1 MVASGTFGVMKEEL
15 SKSTGSP
22 GMPDLVGVFLN
33 FVHLHVHS
41 EYSLLDGAIRIPA
54 LIKRVKSWGHQ
65 AVAVTDHGNLF
76 GAIEFYSKAKDE
88 GIKAIIG
95 CEVFC
100 EPRATTAACLKHDG
114 AEIAGGGDAFHL
126 TLLAK
131 DMDGYKR
138 LIRIVS
144 RAYLENLKDV
154 PVCNVA
160 HLDER
165 PGSSLFALSSC
176 QRGEF
181 AWLVSELKRQ
191 CGGRVFTAKD
201 EINAFGEAAAEV
213 WAALEKHVAE
223 MHASFG
229 EGNYF
234 VELIDNNLPAQKAI
248 LPDLVTV
255 ARHFGLPLVATADAH
270 YLDAGD
276 SEAHAI
282 LMGIK
287 HDLKVTDLR
296 GRNRAARFH
305 LLDNDEFAKVYA
317 AWPEAV
323 ANTLK
328 IAESCNVKFE
338 FGKYYLP
345 KFPVPAGETA
355 DEYLKRR
362 AKEMLE
368 ARMESLAITY
378 GAKFDDSAREK
389 YRNRLDFE
397 LDVIVKMGFAGYF
410 LIVQDFINWAKDNG
424 IPVGPGR
431 GSGAGSLVAYA
442 LRITDIDPIR
452 FNLVFERFL
461 NPERVSMPDFDV
473 DFCQDRRDE
482 VIRYV
487 TQKYGSDN
495 VAQITTFGKMLA
507 KAAVRD
513 IGRVMDLSYGK
524 CDKIAKLI
532 PNKIPDKQVVKLKDA
547 MEVEPRLAAEAARD
561 ETVAGLLDMVG
572 ALEGL
577 SRHTSVHAAGI
588 VMSDGP
594 MIDYVPVYTTD
605 VDGLITQYEM
615 KMAEK
620 VGLVKF
626 DFLGLKTLTVI
637 DRAVKLIRA
646 SKNPDFDI
654 DRINLEDPLVYKM
667 VSAAHTTGVFQLEGQ
682 GMQQL
687 LLKLKPSNF
696 EDIIAVVA
704 LFRPGPLGSGMVDD
718 FIERKHGRQRIDY
731 PLPQLEP
738 ILKETY
744 GIILYQE
751 QVQNVAARLA
761 SYTLG
766 EADLLRRAMGKK
778 NPAEMAAQKSRFIA
792 GATANGVEG
801 AKADSIFDLMAKF
814 AEYGFNKSHSAAYGL
829 VSYQTAFLKAHYPSE
844 FMAAIMTCDL
854 DKTEKVVRYLA
865 ECRRMKFKVLPPDIN
880 RSFIEFDVAGPASIG
895 FGLGAIKGIGISVLE
910 ELIAEREKSGVFTN
924 LTDLAIRVNL
934 HRVGKKTLELL
945 IQAGALDG
953 FGMSRAHLMSI
964 IGDLVKYSETHHSA
978 IDAGQGSLF
987 DGLFDDQSSDD
998 ASVQEQ
1004 SGDQSEASKENIP
1017 KGRVVDHADPAWAPS
1032 SVNIKPVTTPLDWLA
1047 AEKKL
1052 LGVYVSAH
1060 PLDFY
1065 REDVRLFSRGKLSDV
1080 DQLNGKGSVGL
1091 VAVFQDVQERLTK
1104 SGNRMA
1110 YVTIED
1116 DSGELE
1122 ALCFAKDIPEQFPK
1136 PGTPVVVVG
1145 SMSDGFNGAPA
1156 RFKLDRIVPL
1166 EQVRAERVQ
1175 GLEFRV
1181 KIGASSGR
1189 KPIEDLRDVCLRHK
1203 GPVGVNFK
1211 VHLDEVEVLVTTP
1224 GIKVDVTDAFLQELS
1239 SLPIEGLGVAYKTA
1253 PLLKG

>member
-1 MVASGTFGVMKEEL
+1 MS
-15 SKSTGSP
+15 
-22 GMPDLVGVFLN
+22 

-54 LIKRVKSWGHQ
+54 LIKKVKACGHA

-100 EPRATTAACLKHDG
+100 EPRAGVKQYWSRDDVAAP
-114 AEIAGGGDAFHL
+114 AGGAFHL

-138 LIRIVS
+138 LIRLVS
-144 RAYLENLKDV
+144 LGYLENLREI
-154 PVCNVA
+154 PVCTVA
-160 HLDER
+160 HVDER
-165 PGSSLFALSSC
+165 PGETLFALSSC

-191 CGGRVFTAKD
+191 GGGELLLGDEGAASGGAGALAAWTALKSHVD
-201 EINAFGEAAAEV
+201 EM
-213 WAALEKHVAE
+213 L
-223 MHASFG
+223 ASFG
-229 EGNYF
+229 AGNYF
-234 VELIDNNLPAQKAI
+234 VELIDNNLPGQKAL
-248 LPDLVTV
+248 LPDLVK
-255 ARHFGLPLVATADAH
+255 AAKHFQLPLVATADAH
-270 YLDAGD
+270 YLNASDA
-276 SEAHAI
+276 EAHTI

-296 GRNRAARFH
+296 GRNRQARFH
-305 LLDNDEFAKVYA
+305 LLDNDEFHAVYG
-317 AWPEAV
+317 AWPEAI
-323 ANTLK
+323 ANTQR
-328 IAESCNVKFE
+328 IADACNLKFE
-338 FGKYYLP
+338 FGKYFLP
-345 KFPVPAGETA
+345 KFPLPAGETA
-355 DEYLKRR
+355 DDYLKRR
-362 AKEMLE
+362 AHEMLE
-368 ARMESLAITY
+368 QRFVSLAENY
-378 GAKFDDSAREK
+378 GAKFDDAAREK
-389 YRNRLDFE
+389 YRARLDFE
-397 LDVIVKMGFAGYF
+397 LDVILKMGFAGYF

-442 LRITDIDPIR
+442 LRITDLDPIR

-482 VIRYV
+482 VIHYV
-487 TQKYGSDN
+487 TRKYGASN

-513 IGRVMDLSYGK
+513 IGRVMDISYGK

-547 MEVEPRLAAEAARD
+547 MEVEPRLAEEAGRD
-561 ETVAGLLDMVG
+561 DAVAALLDMVG

-594 MIDYVPVYTTD
+594 MIDYVPVYTTE

-646 SKNPDFDI
+646 SKDPGFDI
-654 DRINLEDPLVYKM
+654 DRINLEDSLVYRM
-667 VSAAHTTGVFQLEGQ
+667 VSAAHTVGVFQLEGQ

-687 LLKLKPSNF
+687 LLKLKPSTF

-761 SYTLG
+761 SYSLG

-778 NPAEMAAQKSRFIA
+778 NPAEMAAQKSRFVA

-829 VSYQTAFLKAHYPSE
+829 VSYQTAFLKAHFPEE

-880 RSFIEFDVAGPASIG
+880 RSFIEFDVAGKAQVG
-895 FGLGAIKGIGISVLE
+895 FGLGAIKGIGTSVLE
-910 ELIAEREKSGVFTN
+910 ELIAEREKNGKFVN
-924 LTDLAIRVNL
+924 LTDLANRVNL

-953 FGMSRAHLMSI
+953 FGMSRVHLMDI
-964 IGDLVKYSETHHSA
+964 IGDLVKYSETHHTA
-978 IDAGQGSLF
+978 KDTGQGSLF
-987 DGLFDDQSSDD
+987 DGLFEEAGDDT
-998 ASVQEQ
+998 ATGQEVEH
-1004 SGDQSEASKENIP
+1004 G
-1017 KGRVVDHADPAWAPS
+1017 DPAWAPNPANTRPA
-1032 SVNIKPVTTPLDWLA
+1032 VTPLEWLA
-1047 AEKKL
+1047 AEKKI

-1065 REDVRLFSRGKLSDV
+1065 REDVRLFSKGRLADV
-1080 DQLNGKGSVGL
+1080 EQLTGKGPVGL
-1091 VAVFQDVQERLTK
+1091 VAVFQDAQERLTK

-1110 YVTIED
+1110 YVTLED
-1116 DSGELE
+1116 ETGELE
-1122 ALCFAKDIPEQFPK
+1122 ALCFSKDIPEEFPK
-1136 PGTPVVVVG
+1136 PGSPVVLVG
-1145 SMSDGFNGAPA
+1145 AMSEGYNGAPP
-1156 RFKLDRIVPL
+1156 RFKLERMVPL
-1166 EQVRAERVQ
+1166 ERVRAERVQ
-1175 GLEFRV
+1175 GIELRM
-1181 KIGASSGR
+1181 KIAGASGR
-1189 KPIEDLRDVCLRHK
+1189 VDMERLRDVCMRHK
-1203 GPVGVNFK
+1203 GRVGVNFK
-1211 VHLDEVEVLVTTP
+1211 LLMDDVEVAVAAP
-1224 GIKVDVTDAFLQELS
+1224 DIKVDVTDAFLQELS
-1239 SLPIEGLGVAYKTA
+1239 AITLDGLRVGYKTA
-1253 PLLKG
+1253 AQVKG